1 MTFNTLVAL
10 VAAVWLFSCGAS
22 LLAMYWNFVARAQR
36 RKAALFS
43 CCVAILTAYL
53 GLSRVHLSA
62 SKTVN
67 GRLEWSVDSRWLFI
81 AALAL
86 GGAALALS
94 LWAWWQAPRRL
105 VAGSRCRACGC
116 DLGASSPNRCA
127 HCGVA
132 AGEPSAA

>member
-22 LLAMYWNFVARAQR
+22 LLAMYWNPAARAQR
-36 RKAALFS
+36 RGAALVS

-53 GLSRVHLSA
+53 GPSRLHLSA

-67 GRLEWSVDSRWLFI
+67 GRLEWSVDSRWFFI
-81 AALAL
+81 VALAL

-94 LWAWWQAPRRL
+94 LWAWWQAPGRL
-105 VAGSRCRACGC
+105 AAGSR
-116 DLGASSPNRCA
+116 SP
-127 HCGVA
+127 
-132 AGEPSAA
+132 E